1 MAEYIFYNPNPR
13 GLLTGDCVIRA
24 ICAVTGQ
31 DWDTTY
37 TAAALQ
43 GYVLKDMPSANHV
56 WRAYLKSKGFKAAII
71 PNTCPDCYTVGDFA
85 DEHKKGVYILGTG
98 VHAVAIVDGAVCDTW
113 DSRNEVPIWYFYKE
127 E

>member
-1 MAEYIFYNPNPR
+1 MAEYIYYNPNPR

-56 WRAYLKSKGFKAAII
+56 WRAYLKSRGFKAAII
-71 PNTCPDCYTVGDFA
+71 PNTCPDCYTIGDFA
-85 DEHKKGVYILGTG
+85 DDHPEGTYILGTG
-98 VHAVAIVDGAVCDTW
+98 SHVVCCKQGKILDTW
-113 DSRNEVPIWYFYKE
+113 DSTGEIPIWYFYKE